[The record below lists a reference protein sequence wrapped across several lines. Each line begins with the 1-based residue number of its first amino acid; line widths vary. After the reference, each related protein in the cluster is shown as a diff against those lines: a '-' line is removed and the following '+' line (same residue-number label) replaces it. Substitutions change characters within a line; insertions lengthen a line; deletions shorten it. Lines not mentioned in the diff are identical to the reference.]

1 MTEHQTQPIVALDIG
16 TTKIACIVGQK
27 NSYGKIE
34 ILAIGKEESHGVM
47 RGMVS
52 NIDKTV
58 ESISKAVAQ
67 AEAKSGIKIKD
78 VHVGIAGQHIHSL
91 QHRGILTRDDATQ
104 EIGQTDINQLV
115 EDMHKLALNPGERI
129 IHVLPQEYIVDSEQG
144 IKEPIGMCGSR
155 LEANFHIITGQV
167 AAAQNIEK
175 CVEKAGLRMA
185 SLILEPLASSAA
197 VLDNEE
203 KEAGVALVDIGGGT
217 TDIAIFQDGIIR
229 HTSVIPFGG
238 DIITE
243 DIKEGCLVMK
253 KQAEAL
259 KVRFGSALAM
269 ETQENEIISI
279 PGLKGRDPKE
289 ISVRNLA
296 HIIQARVEEIFEQV
310 FFEIR
315 SSGYANKLIGGI
327 VLTGGG
333 SQLKHLKQL
342 VEFTTGFD
350 TRIGYPIEHLS
361 NSDVEH
367 VKHPMFATGV
377 GLIIN
382 GDAEVLASED
392 EPVATNEE
400 PVNDEQEME
409 EVEDMTKPDKAWWKS
424 LMDKADTFFQ
434 EDIN

>member
-1 MTEHQTQPIVALDIG
+1 MIDSTEKLIVALDIG
-16 TTKIACIVGQK
+16 TTKIACIVGRK
-27 NSYGKIE
+27 NDYGKIE
-34 ILAIGKEESHGVM
+34 ILAIGREESHGVM

-58 ESISKAVAQ
+58 KSIQKAVAQ
-67 AEAKSGIKIKD
+67 AEAKAGIKIKT
-78 VHVGIAGQHIHSL
+78 VHVGIAGQHIRSL
-91 QHRGILTRDDATQ
+91 QHRGILTRQQPTL
-104 EIGQTDINQLV
+104 EIDQKDINKLV
-115 EDMHKLALNPGERI
+115 EDMHMLALNPGEKI
-129 IHVLPQEYIVDSEQG
+129 IHVLPQEYIVDNEQG

-175 CVEKAGLRMA
+175 CVNKAGLRMA
-185 SLILEPLASSAA
+185 SLILEPLASAAA
-197 VLDNEE
+197 VLDKEE

-238 DIITE
+238 NIITD

-259 KVRFGSALAM
+259 KLRFGSALAM
-269 ETQENEIISI
+269 ETQENEIVSI
-279 PGLKGRDPKE
+279 PGLKGREPKE

-310 FFEIR
+310 YFEIR

-342 VEFTTGFD
+342 VEYTTGYD
-350 TRIGYPIEHLS
+350 TRIGFPTEHLAQ
-361 NSDVEH
+361 SDVDMI
-367 VKHPMFATGV
+367 KHPMFATGV
-377 GLIIN
+377 GLMIN
-382 GDAEVLASED
+382 GDAEESVS
-392 EPVATNEE
+392 
-400 PVNDEQEME
+400 EQEEVIDQMDGE
-409 EVEDMTKPDKAWWKS
+409 EAHEEEHFVEDKTQPRKNWWRK
-424 LMDKADTFFQ
+424 LVDTADEFFQ

>member
-1 MTEHQTQPIVALDIG
+1 MIDSKEKLIVALDIG
-16 TTKIACIVGQK
+16 TTKIACIVGRK
-27 NSYGKIE
+27 NDFGKIE
-34 ILAIGKEESHGVM
+34 ILAIGREESHGVM

-58 ESISKAVAQ
+58 ESIQKAVAQ

-78 VHVGIAGQHIHSL
+78 VHVGIAGQHIRSL
-91 QHRGILTRDDATQ
+91 QHRGIHTRQQPTI
-104 EIGQTDINQLV
+104 EIDQNDINRLV
-115 EDMHKLALNPGERI
+115 EDMHMLALSPGEKI
-129 IHVLPQEYIVDSEQG
+129 IHVLPQEYIVDNEQG

-175 CVEKAGLRMA
+175 CINKAGLKMA
-185 SLILEPLASSAA
+185 SLILEPLASAAA
-197 VLDNEE
+197 VLDKEE

-238 DIITE
+238 NIITD

-269 ETQENEIISI
+269 ETQENEIVSI
-279 PGLKGRDPKE
+279 PGLKGREPKE

-310 FFEIR
+310 YFEIR
-315 SSGYANKLIGGI
+315 SSGFSNKLIGGI

-342 VEFTTGFD
+342 VEYTTGYD
-350 TRIGYPIEHLS
+350 TRIGFPTEHLAQS
-361 NSDVEH
+361 EVEMI
-367 VKHPMFATGV
+367 KHPMFATGV
-377 GLIIN
+377 GLMIN
-382 GDAEVLASED
+382 GDAEESATEEEEVL
-392 EPVATNEE
+392 EE
-400 PVNDEQEME
+400 AESNDEAVE
-409 EVEDMTKPDKAWWKS
+409 ETVIEDKTLPRKNWWRNLVDTADK
-424 LMDKADTFFQ
+424 FFQ